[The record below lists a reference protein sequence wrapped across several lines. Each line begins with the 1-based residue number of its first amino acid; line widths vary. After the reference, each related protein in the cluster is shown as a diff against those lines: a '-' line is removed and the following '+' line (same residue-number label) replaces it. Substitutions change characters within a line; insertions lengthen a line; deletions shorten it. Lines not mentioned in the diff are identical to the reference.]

1 MNNLHRELAPVSDGA
16 WAQIGDEAARTFKRY
31 LAGRRVVD
39 VSGPAGEAFSA
50 VGTGR
55 VHDIDPPG
63 EGVQARQRQ
72 AVALVELRAPFRLD
86 RQEIDDVDRGA
97 QDSNWQPVK
106 DAARQIA
113 FAEDQAIFEGYP
125 AGGIGGIRA
134 GVTNPP
140 VSLPADVRAYPEAIA
155 QALGRLR
162 LAGVDGP
169 YSVVLSSDAYTGVS
183 ETTDHGYP
191 VIDHIKR
198 QLSGDI
204 IWAPAIS
211 GAILL
216 TTRGGDFS
224 LQLGQDASIGYLS
237 HTDST
242 VDLYLQET
250 LTFLM
255 FTGEAA
261 VNLMPAG

>member
-16 WAQIGDEAARTFKRY
+16 WAQIEEEAARTFKRY

-39 VSGPAGEAFSA
+39 VRGPAGEAFSA

-63 EGVQARQRQ
+63 EGVQGRQRQ
-72 AVALVELRAPFRLD
+72 VMALVELRAPFRLD
-86 RQEIDDVDRGA
+86 RREIDDVDRGA
-97 QDSNWQPVK
+97 QDSDWQPVK

-125 AGGIGGIRA
+125 AAGIGGIRA
-134 GVTNPP
+134 GATNPP
-140 VSLPADVRAYPEAIA
+140 VSLPADVTAYPEAVA

-169 YSVVLSSDAYTGVS
+169 YSVVLSSDAYTEVS

-198 QLSGDI
+198 QLSGEI
-204 IWAPAIS
+204 IWAPAIT

-216 TTRGGDFS
+216 TARGGDFS
-224 LQLGQDASIGYLS
+224 LHLGQDASIGYLS

-250 LTFLM
+250 LAFAML
-255 FTGEAA
+255 TGEAA
-261 VNLMPAG
+261 VSMTPAG